1 MIKIFELNQI
11 RKVKSIN
18 NLNRFFGEL
27 IHIARP
33 FLYLLLINIY
43 GDNSFKPY
51 IINIFMDFLRINF
64 QE

>member
-1 MIKIFELNQI
+1 MIKIFKLNQI
-11 RKVKSIN
+11 RRVKSLN
-18 NLNRFFGEL
+18 NLYTFIGEL

-64 QE
+64 